1 MPRTH
6 REPPVHGGGDEG
18 GSDAAALT
26 LRRDRSFVL
35 FLSSRTVSVAGYTV
49 TAVALPLLVLQL
61 TGSAFLTALVAAI
74 EVVPYLVF
82 GLVAGALADRVDRRR
97 LMVGCHVIAALALA
111 TIPAASAAGV
121 LTAGQVL
128 AVALVTSTCFVWF
141 DAASFGALPA
151 LVGRDRI
158 VAANSAVFTSAT
170 LVEVSFPV
178 VAGILIATIGP
189 ALAIGVDALSY
200 CLAAVLLWRVPGRLQ
215 GDRRPAAAVD
225 SLAHDSPVRQVVADI
240 REGLTFLWHNDL
252 VRSLSVYGFGN
263 AVSGGA
269 VSALLVVYG
278 VQELGLSTSDW
289 RLGALY
295 GAAALGGLG
304 AALALPRLVRAF
316 PVGWVSIGALTAH
329 PVLLVA
335 VALAP
340 SLAVALPVLVL
351 WAAAW
356 LLAILNG
363 ISARQL
369 VTPDHLQGRVNTT
382 ARMIAWGGAPV
393 GALVAGVVAETSS
406 VQTAYLVMP
415 LAVAVSAALAW
426 RSPLRRRDLAAVPSR
441 GERD

>member
-1 MPRTH
+1 MPRMH
-6 REPPVHGGGDEG
+6 REPAARRGADEV
-18 GSDAAALT
+18 GSAAEPLS
-26 LRRDRSFVL
+26 LRHDRSFVL
-35 FLSSRTVSVAGYTV
+35 FLSSRTVSVAGYAV

-61 TGSAFLTALVAAI
+61 TGSAFLTALVAAV

-111 TIPAASAAGV
+111 TIPVASAAGV

-128 AVALVTSTCFVWF
+128 TVALVTSTCFVWF

-170 LVEVSFPV
+170 LVELSFPV

-189 ALAIGVDALSY
+189 ALAIGVDAVSY
-200 CLAAVLLWRVPGRLQ
+200 CLAAVLLWWIPLGMQ
-215 GDRRPAAAVD
+215 GAPRQKAEADG
-225 SLAHDSPVRQVVADI
+225 SPVRRVVKDI

-252 VRSLSVYGFGN
+252 VRSLSLYGFGN

-269 VSALLVVYG
+269 VTALLVVYG
-278 VQELGLSTSDW
+278 VRELGLSTSDW
-289 RLGALY
+289 RLGTLF
-295 GAAALGGLG
+295 GAAALGGLS
-304 AALALPRLVRAF
+304 ASLMLPRLVRAF
-316 PVGWVSIGALTAH
+316 PVGWISIGALTAH

-335 VALAP
+335 VAIAP
-340 SLAVALPVLVL
+340 SLAVALPLLVL
-351 WAAAW
+351 WAGSW
-356 LLAILNG
+356 LLAIING

-393 GALVAGVVAETSS
+393 GALIAGVIAQTSS

-426 RSPLRRRDLAAVPSR
+426 RSPLRRRDLVPSSAPAVPR
-441 GERD
+441 